1 MLAAG
6 KKKNDLSNSRFL
18 ICVHPPLKIPGK
30 KKGERTTIKKKKIRT
45 PQKKKRR
52 RFHVLRRTGEL
63 SQKKKMLN
71 PQRRKETLSIV

>member
-45 PQKKKRR
+45 PQKKK
-52 RFHVLRRTGEL
+52 E
-63 SQKKKMLN
+63 
-71 PQRRKETLSIV
+71 KEISRLEKNW